1 MYDRSYWKDHV
12 TDQQGQIIQQGTL
25 LDQAHFNN
33 LEIGASDNSLAL
45 QIMAFKNRQEEY
57 NYEDEL
63 KTLTLSMNTLPW
75 PFNNKENTVALTN
88 MRENTNYSV
97 EVNVLEYSGGRLGNI
112 RVLDRAANGFK
123 LLHDGSATTVKVA
136 VRISGGMTDPKISA

>member
-63 KTLTLSMNTLPW
+63 KTLTLSMNVLPW

>member
-45 QIMAFKNRQEEY
+45 QIMAFKN
-57 NYEDEL
+57 
-63 KTLTLSMNTLPW
+63 
-75 PFNNKENTVALTN
+75 
-88 MRENTNYSV
+88 
-97 EVNVLEYSGGRLGNI
+97 
-112 RVLDRAANGFK
+112 
-123 LLHDGSATTVKVA
+123 DGSATTVKVA